1 MTIIY
6 SQRELLAFS
15 LKKRLEGVI
24 LRNPHYFVRMYR
36 LANDEG
42 EMIALQRSPS
52 QYIIEEINKFY
63 VVGFLIAY
71 CVDGMHM
78 AVAHYRATLRAIDF
92 AQQYTNDMNKW
103 HNMRRLNDLVIGV
116 MEEIVNDVGIEL

>member
-6 SQRELLAFS
+6 SQRELLVYS
-15 LKKRLEGVI
+15 IKKRLERPI
-24 LRNPHYFVRMYR
+24 LQNPQNFVRIYR

-42 EMIALQRSPS
+42 EMIAIKHSPS
-52 QYIIEEINKFY
+52 QYIIEDINKCY

-78 AVAHYRATLRAIDF
+78 AVAHYRATLHAIDF
-92 AQQYTNDMNKW
+92 AQRYTNDMNKW
-103 HNMRRLNDLVIGV
+103 HNMRRLNDMVIGV
-116 MEEIVNDVGIEL
+116 MEEILNDVQIEL